1 MANHGRLC
9 IQARRLQLG
18 VNRLTSIALAM
29 NSKLAVFLMLKSSS
43 FMLVRS
49 ALWTTEELCVK
60 DTAMLDLLS
69 DILTRLSLRG
79 SLYFRTS
86 FTEPWG
92 VRVPAFR
99 DVARFHFA
107 HRGEALVRIAGEA
120 NPVHLAQGDLIVI
133 PHGAAHVLSCRHTG
147 SDEALPLDDVLSR
160 SGFSGY
166 GTLVWGGDESPRDTQ
181 LICGHFALAAGSRHL
196 LFDRLPPFIHLRG
209 YGEEAGPWLEA
220 TLRVIGGEAGGGRL
234 GGDLIA
240 LKMSEAIF
248 VQAIRAH
255 IESEQNTS
263 VGVAG
268 FADPHLARALTAFH
282 RRPGAEWTVASLAR
296 EAGLSRT
303 GFAGRFADRL
313 GVTPMAYVT
322 SWRMQIARE
331 ALAARGL
338 SVTEAAEISGYASES
353 AFSRVFKKEIG
364 ISPAAFRESGLYRV
378 SAE

>member
-1 MANHGRLC
+1 
-9 IQARRLQLG
+9 
-18 VNRLTSIALAM
+18 
-29 NSKLAVFLMLKSSS
+29 
-43 FMLVRS
+43 MLVRPDI
-49 ALWTTEELCVK
+49 WTDSEICASNG
-60 DTAMLDLLS
+60 AMLDLLS

-92 VRVPAFR
+92 VRVPAYR

-107 HRGEALVRIAGEA
+107 HRGEALVRIADEDA
-120 NPVHLAQGDLIVI
+120 PIHLAQGDLIVI

-147 SDEALPLDDVLSR
+147 PDDALPLDDVLIR
-160 SGFSGY
+160 SGFPGH

-181 LICGHFALAAGSRHL
+181 LICGHFALAEGSRHL

-220 TLRVIGGEAGGGRL
+220 TLKVIGAEAGGARL

-248 VQAIRAH
+248 AQAIRAH
-255 IESEQNTS
+255 VEQSHEGNS
-263 VGVAG
+263 GVSG
-268 FADPHLARALTAFH
+268 FADPHLGRALSAFH
-282 RRPGAEWTVASLAR
+282 RAPTADWTVASLAR

-303 GFAGRFADRL
+303 GFAERFSDRL

-322 SWRMQIARE
+322 SWRMQVARE
-331 ALAARGL
+331 ALSARGL
-338 SVTEAAEISGYASES
+338 SVAEAAEISGYASES

-364 ISPAAFRESGLYRV
+364 MSPAAFRQSG
-378 SAE
+378 SARQEAA

>member
-1 MANHGRLC
+1 
-9 IQARRLQLG
+9 
-18 VNRLTSIALAM
+18 
-29 NSKLAVFLMLKSSS
+29 
-43 FMLVRS
+43 
-49 ALWTTEELCVK
+49 
-60 DTAMLDLLS
+60 MLDPLS

-79 SLYFRTS
+79 TLYFRTS

-107 HRGEALVRIAGEA
+107 HRGEALVRVEGERE
-120 NPVHLAQGDLIVI
+120 PVRLAQGDLIVI
-133 PHGAAHVLSCRHTG
+133 PHGAAHILSCRHTG
-147 SDEALPLDDVLSR
+147 PDAALPLDDVLSR
-160 SGFSGY
+160 SGFPGH

-181 LICGHFALAAGSRHL
+181 LICGHFALAEGSRHL

-220 TLRVIGGEAGGGRL
+220 TLKVIGAEAGGARL

-248 VQAIRAH
+248 AQAIRAH
-255 IESEQNTS
+255 IETAKETEG
-263 VGVAG
+263 GVAG
-268 FADPHLARALTAFH
+268 FADPHIARALAAFH
-282 RRPGAEWTVASLAR
+282 RTPTTAWTVAALAR

-303 GFAGRFADRL
+303 GFAERFSERL
-313 GVTPMAYVT
+313 GLTPMAYVT

-331 ALAARGL
+331 ALVARGL
-338 SVTEAAEISGYASES
+338 SVAEAAELSGYASES

-364 ISPAAFRESGLYRV
+364 VSPAAFRRSGF
-378 SAE
+378 AAHEAA